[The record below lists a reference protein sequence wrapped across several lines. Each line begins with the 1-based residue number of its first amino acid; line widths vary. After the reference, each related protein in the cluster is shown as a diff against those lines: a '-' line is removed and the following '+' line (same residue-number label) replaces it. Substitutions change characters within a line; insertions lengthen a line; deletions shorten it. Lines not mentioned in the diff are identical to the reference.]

1 MGILNRLVLLGMAVV
16 LSGGVSAARERE
28 GRGEEPLY
36 DQLLRECKLTDA
48 QQADVKEK
56 IKALDEAL
64 AAWDKDNAAKME
76 AAQAAAKEARSKAD
90 DEAKKKAGAD
100 LKALATAR
108 EEAGAGA
115 LKAVM
120 ALLTDEQKAAWGV
133 YELYQ
138 STIPRYRKAA
148 LTEDQLAKI
157 RAACAVARKELAE
170 AGEDSKAGRE
180 ILNRL
185 RWGIDVF
192 VLTPEQREIMRPAKA
207 KAK

>member
-1 MGILNRLVLLGMAVV
+1 MGILNRLVLMGVAVV
-16 LSGGVSAARERE
+16 LLGGVSTARERE

-36 DQLLRECKLTDA
+36 DKLLRECKLTEA
-48 QQADVKEK
+48 QQADAKEK

-90 DEAKKKAGAD
+90 DDAKKKAAAD
-100 LKALATAR
+100 LKALAAAR
-108 EEAGAGA
+108 EESGAQA

-120 ALLTDEQKAAWGV
+120 ALLTDEQKQAWGV

-138 STIPRYRKAA
+138 STIPRYRKAS
-148 LTEDQLAKI
+148 LTEDQLAKV
-157 RAACAVARKELAE
+157 RAACAVARAE
-170 AGEDSKAGRE
+170 IAEVGEDSKAGKE
-180 ILNRL
+180 TLNRL

-192 VLTPEQREIMRPAKA
+192 VLTPEQREVIRPVKA